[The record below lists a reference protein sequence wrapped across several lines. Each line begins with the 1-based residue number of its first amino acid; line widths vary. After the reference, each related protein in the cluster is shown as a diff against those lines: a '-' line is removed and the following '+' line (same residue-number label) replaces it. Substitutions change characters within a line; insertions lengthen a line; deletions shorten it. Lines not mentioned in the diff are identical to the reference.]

1 MSRRTIN
8 RLGEIL
14 QRTQQAREQ
23 SKRETPSASAV
34 RVQMRRDEDAL
45 KEAISILSGEGQTN
59 E

>member
-23 SKRETPSASAV
+23 SKCDNPAASAV
-34 RVQMRRDEDAL
+34 RGQLRRDEEAL
-45 KEAISILSGEGQTN
+45 REAIQILTGEAQHHD
-59 E
+59 